1 MKILANS
8 IEDYLEQIPEDRREA
23 LTAIRQVVNRNLNP
37 GFQEGL
43 QYGFPSWFVP
53 HSVFPPGYHCDPK
66 EPLPFCAMASQKNFF
81 AWYGNFMYGD
91 QQIAAQFQAD
101 VSAEG
106 KKLDM
111 GKSCVRFKKF
121 ADIPLESIGAAVR
134 RVAVDEYIAR
144 YLAAI
149 AK

>member
-1 MKILANS
+1 
-8 IEDYLEQIPEDRREA
+8 
-23 LTAIRQVVNRNLNP
+23 
-37 GFQEGL
+37 
-43 QYGFPSWFVP
+43 
-53 HSVFPPGYHCDPK
+53 
-66 EPLPFCAMASQKNFF
+66 
-81 AWYGNFMYGD
+81 
-91 QQIAAQFQAD
+91 
-101 VSAEG
+101 
-106 KKLDM
+106 M